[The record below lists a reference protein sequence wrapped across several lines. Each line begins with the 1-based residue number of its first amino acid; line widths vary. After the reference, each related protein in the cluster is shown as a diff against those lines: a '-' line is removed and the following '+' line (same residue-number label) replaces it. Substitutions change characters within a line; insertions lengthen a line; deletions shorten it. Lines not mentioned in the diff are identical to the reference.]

1 MSTTIKIGGV
11 AIVVSLVIIL
21 FFLLVDKAEAPS
33 TPPTNKEETKEEIQR
48 PDALD
53 RWITKLAFCESSNR
67 PEAINQFDGGSPSY
81 GYLQWKVDSFWRY
94 NNKYKV
100 LPNLE
105 KQEVYNIIKD
115 RETQIE
121 LTRKVLLEEYNGRGW
136 RNWWNCA
143 RIVGVAEL
151 KEIQE
156 YYNKNGSIPK

>member
-1 MSTTIKIGGV
+1 MSTITKIGV
-11 AIVVSLVIIL
+11 VVLIVVGLMLIL
-21 FFLLVDKAEAPS
+21 ANRAEAPS
-33 TPPTNKEETKEEIQR
+33 TAPTNKEEATKR

-53 RWITKLAFCESSNR
+53 NWINRLAFCESSNR
-67 PEAINQFDGGSPSY
+67 PYAINQFDGGSPSY

-143 RIVGVAEL
+143 NRVGVAEL
-151 KEIQE
+151 TKIRE
-156 YYNKNGSIPK
+156 YYNKNGSIPR